1 MHPTI
6 EVRDGQPDQAVN
18 QHGDAAR
25 VRHQQNRILLFMLLC
40 ALPAMLAAAGAD
52 LAIPLYAVA
61 GGGGSSQSAAFTLMG
76 SVGQPVGGYS
86 SSVDF
91 TLNHGFWPATIGE
104 SGGDPG
110 IPGNQIYLPQ
120 VAR

>member
-1 MHPTI
+1 MHPLP
-6 EVRDGQPDQAVN
+6 RDGQKRQPVN
-18 QHGDAAR
+18 QSAIQSSR
-25 VRHQQNRILLFMLLC
+25 TLRRLRLLLLLLLLC
-40 ALPAMLAAAGAD
+40 ALPTTLAAAGAD
-52 LAIPLYAVA
+52 LEIPLFVVA

-76 SVGQPVGGYS
+76 SVGQPVSGYS

-104 SGGDPG
+104 SGGGPG
-110 IPGNQIYLPQ
+110 IPSNQIYLPQ